1 MNPFH
6 MLGVGEN
13 TGNEEIR
20 RAYLDAIKAAPPE
33 RDAERFAELT
43 RAYESIKDE
52 RARYEY
58 ILFNQDCPGDSPLDA
73 LVRWARVRGGVPRP
87 LPSDAMKDFLRKC
100 NKR

>member
-6 MLGVGEN
+6 LLGIRE
-13 TGNEEIR
+13 TAGNEEIR
-20 RAYLDAIKAAPPE
+20 RAYIEAIKLYPPE
-33 RDAERFAELT
+33 RDAARFAELT

-58 ILFNQDCPGDSPLDA
+58 VLFNRDCPGDSPLDV
-73 LVRWARVRGGVPRP
+73 LVRWARVRGNVPRP
-87 LPSDAMKDFLRKC
+87 LSADAMKDFLRKC